1 MMPTGLN
8 ELKPIIQYQDL
19 AKSVDPLIYTH
30 THRLNPFGK
39 LNICLLYI
47 LIE

>member
-8 ELKPIIQYQDL
+8 ELKTIIQYQDL

-30 THRLNPFGK
+30 TQTKSFWQIKYMFALHSN
-39 LNICLLYI
+39 
-47 LIE
+47 